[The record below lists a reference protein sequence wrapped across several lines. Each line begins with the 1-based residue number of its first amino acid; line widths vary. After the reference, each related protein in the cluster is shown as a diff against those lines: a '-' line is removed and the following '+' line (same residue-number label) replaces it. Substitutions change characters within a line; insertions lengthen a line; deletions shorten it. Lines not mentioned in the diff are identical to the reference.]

1 VDESEL
7 ATLVTLVVKSVLA
20 GSMPP
25 GVAQIV
31 IRPILTWPDGEAA
44 VWIAVNGWN

>member
-1 VDESEL
+1 VDEEGL
-7 ATLVTLVVKSVLA
+7 ATLVTLVVKSVLS
-20 GSMPP
+20 GSIPP

-31 IRPILTWPDGEAA
+31 IRPIPTWPDGEPA